1 MKTEH
6 TKGKWYATGQSVFS
20 SEDIEQT
27 LARCYAYP
35 PFPENIKEAEANAE
49 IICHAVN
56 AYPELIQTLKDLQ
69 EVLIEAK
76 LTIHAKGIEELLK
89 KYE

>member
-1 MKTEH
+1 MKTDEEVLQSYPYDY
-6 TKGKWYATGQSVFS
+6 TTYGRMYMEKDCLKAMQEYATAKV
-20 SEDIEQT
+20 
-27 LARCYAYP
+27 
-35 PFPENIKEAEANAE
+35 KET
-49 IICHAVN
+49 
-56 AYPELIQTLKDLQ
+56 YPELIQTLKDLK